1 MREILKQMKDCDND
15 DEIKAIILTGTN
27 GVFSVG
33 ADMLE
38 LSKVK
43 NIGEV
48 CSLLFL
54 TVSWLTQSPFM
65 HRTAHLQP
73 LQNPR

>member
-54 TVSWLTQSPFM
+54 TVSWLTQLPFM

-73 LQNPR
+73 LQSPR